1 MIVPKLIVASVVLVL
16 MLAAAGPAHAACSI
30 STTAVS
36 FGGYDVFSP
45 TALDAQGQVSVTC
58 SLILFGFT
66 VALDR
71 GGAPSFSP
79 RQLKQGT
86 EPLNYNFYLDA
97 ARTIIWGDGTPGTQT
112 FSQGGVIVLPPQ
124 TFLLPVYG
132 RIPANQDVTV
142 GLSTNVVV
150 ATVSF

>member
-1 MIVPKLIVASVVLVL
+1 MAVPKLIIVAVVLTL
-16 MLAAAGPAHAACSI
+16 MLAAAGPAHAACTI

-45 TALDAQGQVSVTC
+45 SALDAQGQISVTC
-58 SLILFGFT
+58 SLIVLGFT
-66 VALDR
+66 VTLDR

-86 EPLNYNFYLDA
+86 EPLNYNLYLDS
-97 ARTIIWGDGTPGTQT
+97 ARTIIWGDGTAGTQVFT
-112 FSQGGVIVLPPQ
+112 RSGVIVLAQ

-132 RIPANQDVTV
+132 RIPPNQDVTV
-142 GLSTNVVV
+142 GLYTNTVV

>member
-1 MIVPKLIVASVVLVL
+1 MSMPKLIIGSVVLVL
-16 MLAAAGPAHAACSI
+16 CLAAAGRAHAACSI

-36 FGGYDVFSP
+36 FGGYNVFSP
-45 TALDAQGQVSVTC
+45 TPLDAQGQISVTC
-58 SLILFGFT
+58 SLILSGFT

-86 EPLNYNFYLDA
+86 EPLNYNLYLDS
-97 ARTIIWGDGTPGTQT
+97 ARTIIWGDGTSGTQVFT
-112 FSQGGVIVLPPQ
+112 QGGIIVLPPQ

-132 RIPANQDVTV
+132 RIPSGQDVTV
-142 GLSTNVVV
+142 GLYTNTVV